1 MKKHKFMSDL
11 YVGKVFTLKN
21 VHRIPWCSH
30 NTKPKYGDKS
40 HIQQGSLQEED
51 VGECVLIVDER
62 SKKVR
67 IITKDQS
74 LVWIAKYYLAKEV
87 YNDASNDGVFSKL
100 DRCITELSKIGNHT
114 TTKDGTQIK
123 LFNIVQSLRN
133 IKDSL
138 EKE

>member
-1 MKKHKFMSDL
+1 MSNL

-30 NTKPKYGDKS
+30 NSKPKYGDKS
-40 HIQQGSLQEED
+40 HITNGSLQEED

-67 IITKDQS
+67 IITKGQS
-74 LVWIAKYYLAKEV
+74 LVWIAKFYLEKEV
-87 YNDASNDGVFSKL
+87 YNESADDGIFGKLDQCITDLSKL
-100 DRCITELSKIGNHT
+100 GNSPN
-114 TTKDGTQIK
+114 TKDSAQLK
-123 LFNIVQSLRN
+123 LFNVVQSLRN